1 VASFSDL
8 DLDDKRRGGK
18 DIEGGIHQHLGR
30 VKIDDVKKRSRAE
43 NPQSP
48 FFLLTRDGDSE
59 LLTYRGFEL

>member
-8 DLDDKRRGGK
+8 DLDDKRRGGE

-43 NPQSP
+43 NPQPP
-48 FFLLTRDGDSE
+48 FFVDQRRRLRTVDISGI
-59 LLTYRGFEL
+59 